1 MTYIG
6 CDNGLSGALAAL
18 DQRGIVVGMLPM
30 PTEEKSKG
38 NEVDAK
44 AVWQWIEE
52 IQLISGPIMVI
63 LETPG
68 KFAAGVMSL
77 TSMWDSYGA
86 VRSILST
93 RDIKHE
99 RIPPQRWQKVMIPN
113 CAKGDTKKAALQKV
127 KQLWPGLDLKRTPK
141 CKNEDSGFV
150 DALLIAEW
158 ARREGL

>member
-6 CDNGLSGALAAL
+6 VDGGLSGALAAI
-18 DQRGIVVGMLPM
+18 DQDGKVIAMLPM

-44 AVWQWIEE
+44 TAWKWIEE
-52 IQLISGPIMVI
+52 ISMLHGPIMVI

-77 TSMWDSYGA
+77 TSMWDSYG
-86 VRSILST
+86 VLRSILAT
-93 RDIKHE
+93 RDIRHE
-99 RIPPQRWQKVMIPN
+99 RIPPQKWQKVMIPN

-127 KQLWPGLDLKRTPK
+127 KQLWPGLDLRRTHK
-141 CKNEDSGFV
+141 CKKLDEGFI
-150 DALLIAEW
+150 DALLIAEFG
-158 ARREGL
+158 RRTL